1 MEVVV
6 KAEMVE
12 VEELLL
18 FNHLE
23 VLQPMQVA
31 EVAEDTL
38 LPLVEQEDLVA
49 VAQEAT
55 DFKTEILLLE
65 MEVVAEELEEITLI
79 MPAAVMEVM
88 D

>member
-1 MEVVV
+1 
-6 KAEMVE
+6 MVE
-12 VEELLL
+12 MEELLL

-31 EVAEDTL
+31 EVAEATL
-38 LPLVEQEDLVA
+38 VDPAEQEDLVA
-49 VAQEAT
+49 EDLEVIDLE
-55 DFKTEILLLE
+55 TEMLLLE